1 MKKIPDNAKK
11 VFEGLIF
18 DVYHWEQEMFD
29 GSFATFEALKK
40 RDSVTVVATYNNKI
54 VINEE
59 EQPGK
64 PVFTA
69 LPGGMCET
77 GEDSLTNAKRELLE
91 ETGLQS
97 DDWSLWFIS
106 DPWKAAK
113 VEWNNYFYI
122 AKNCKKVSEPKLD
135 PGEKI
140 QSTNVTFDEFLEIR
154 NNPRGRN
161 RDLFPVLEN
170 AANSEE
176 EKQKLKELLGITT

>member
-1 MKKIPDNAKK
+1 
-11 VFEGLIF
+11 
-18 DVYHWEQEMFD
+18 
-29 GSFATFEALKK
+29 
-40 RDSVTVVATYNNKI
+40 
-54 VINEE
+54 
-59 EQPGK
+59 
-64 PVFTA
+64 
-69 LPGGMCET
+69 MCET

-161 RDLFPVLEN
+161 RDLFGEN
-170 AANSEE
+170 IFQINLRFW
-176 EKQKLKELLGITT
+176 KQFNKGDCCEACSARYGFSGYAESGGVDS